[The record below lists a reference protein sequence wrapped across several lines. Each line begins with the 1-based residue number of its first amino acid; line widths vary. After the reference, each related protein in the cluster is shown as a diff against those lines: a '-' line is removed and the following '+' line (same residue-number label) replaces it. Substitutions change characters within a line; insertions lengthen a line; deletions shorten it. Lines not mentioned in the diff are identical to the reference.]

1 MPSNV
6 LTVICIFLPL
16 SSLWASAAAATTR
29 SQPASQ
35 PLPSSNPGGLRQRLF
50 NSITSGTTG
59 LLVGLD
65 DDRGPLGSSSITGV
79 SQSSVP
85 SHGEGAVLVDI
96 IDIEKQN
103 LPVEGK
109 P

>member
-1 MPSNV
+1 M
-6 LTVICIFLPL
+6 
-16 SSLWASAAAATTR
+16 
-29 SQPASQ
+29 
-35 PLPSSNPGGLRQRLF
+35 
-50 NSITSGTTG
+50 
-59 LLVGLD
+59 GLD
-65 DDRGPLGSSSITGV
+65 DDRGPVGSSSIMGV

>member
-1 MPSNV
+1 M
-6 LTVICIFLPL
+6 
-16 SSLWASAAAATTR
+16 
-29 SQPASQ
+29 
-35 PLPSSNPGGLRQRLF
+35 
-50 NSITSGTTG
+50 
-59 LLVGLD
+59 GLD